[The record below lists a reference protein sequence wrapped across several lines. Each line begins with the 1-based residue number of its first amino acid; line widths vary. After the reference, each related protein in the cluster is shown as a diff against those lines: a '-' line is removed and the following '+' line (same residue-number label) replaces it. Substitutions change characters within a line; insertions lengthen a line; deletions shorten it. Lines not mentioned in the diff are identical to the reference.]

1 MTKKITFL
9 SLLTALAII
18 LGYLESFIPVNIMVP
33 GFKIGLANIVSII
46 ALYNYGYQD
55 ALIISILRCLIIA
68 LTFTNLY
75 MFLYSICGALLSL
88 TIMYLL
94 KKSKLFSVLMISI
107 TGAISHNLGQLAV
120 AIIFFGFNITYY
132 LPYLIIIAVLTGFL
146 IGFISIAIMKIFPAQ
161 IKK

>member
-1 MTKKITFL
+1 MTRKITFL

-18 LGYLESFIPVNIMVP
+18 LGYLESFIPINIMVP

-55 ALIISILRCLIIA
+55 ALIISFLRCLIIA

-94 KKSKLFSVLMISI
+94 KQTKLFSVLMISI

-132 LPYLIIIAVLTGFL
+132 LPYLIVIAIFTGFL
-146 IGFISIAIMKIFPAQ
+146 IGFISIAIMKKFPAQ